1 MSTDPTIAQTRPG
14 AKWQPLIGS
23 EARGLIA
30 RKLPN
35 ETPQAQEAMLE
46 SAASILSKGIP
57 PTAALGSETGLVVG
71 YVQSGKTLSFTT
83 VIALA
88 RDNGFQLVVVVAG
101 TSAPLL
107 DQSTRR
113 LRRDLRIDEFEGQ
126 LNWKFFTN
134 PIRWT
139 DNERRHIQQT
149 LAEWQDPDVEPNE
162 RATVLISVMKQH
174 RHLRALVNLLRN
186 LELQGIPTLIIDD
199 EADQASLNTMVTR
212 SQQSTTYRRLL
223 ELRDTMPNHT
233 FLQYTATPQ
242 APLLINIID
251 TLSPNFVEVLEPG
264 EDYTGGRAFFQDGLD
279 LIKVI
284 DPQDI
289 STDDNP
295 LDAPPELLLEALRIF
310 LLGVAAG
317 QLEGRSARNPNRS
330 MLVHPSQRT
339 DSHREYR
346 RWIGEVF
353 DEWQRILALP
363 QEDADRLDLIET
375 FLNAHSD
382 LASTVPD
389 VPPFEELSRRLTRAF
404 RNTRI
409 EEVNARGRQTPIIDW
424 IQSYGWILVG
434 GQAMDRG
441 FTVEGL
447 TVTYMPRGPGVGNA
461 DTIQQRGR
469 FFGYKKRYLGYCRA
483 YLELDA
489 FNAFVEYVEHEEF
502 MRRQLQE
509 IQRSGQALDEWKR
522 AFVLSSDLQPC
533 RKNVLDQ
540 DLARGDYGGRWFYPS
555 TALAPNEVLD
565 NNRTVIRDFMSS
577 VEFKVDPNST
587 GRDKAQRH
595 NLAAGLSL
603 AEVISDLV
611 VPFRV
616 TGAGD
621 TRELIGIMLQL
632 SEALRENPTELCNVY
647 QMRPGYVADRAI
659 DADGRVEQL
668 FQGPTPLAS
677 GGYGYPG
684 DRAFHDPDVVAFQL
698 HSLNLKQGDV
708 VAREVPMIAIRLPQ
722 RFSLEW
728 VAQHQ
733 QN

>member
-1 MSTDPTIAQTRPG
+1 M
-14 AKWQPLIGS
+14 IGRES
-23 EARGLIA
+23 RDLIA

-35 ETPQAQEAMLE
+35 EPPEAQDAMLE
-46 SAASILSKGIP
+46 SAASILAKGIP
-57 PTAALGSETGLVVG
+57 PTAAQGSETGLVVG

-83 VIALA
+83 VMALA
-88 RDNGFQLVVVVAG
+88 RDNAFQLVVVVAG
-101 TSAPLL
+101 TSTPLL
-107 DQSTRR
+107 DQSTKR

-126 LNWKFFTN
+126 LGWKLYTN
-134 PIRWT
+134 PLRWS
-139 DNERRHIQQT
+139 DNERRHIQQI
-149 LAEWQDPDVEPNE
+149 LAEWRDPDVEPNE

-186 LELQGIPTLIIDD
+186 LDLAGIPTLIIDD

-212 SQQSTTYRRLL
+212 RQQSTTYRRLL
-223 ELRDTMPNHT
+223 ELRDAIPNHT

-264 EDYTGGRAFFQDGLD
+264 QEYTGGTAFFRDHAHLVE
-279 LIKVI
+279 VI

-295 LDAPPELLLEALRIF
+295 LDAPPEPLLEALRIF

-346 RWIGEVF
+346 RWIGDVF
-353 DEWQRILALP
+353 DEWQRILALAT
-363 QEDADRLDLIET
+363 DDTDRLDLIEAFRST
-375 FLNAHSD
+375 YED
-382 LASTVPD
+382 LAATVSDIPS
-389 VPPFEELSRRLTRAF
+389 FEELSRRLARAF

-424 IQSYGWILVG
+424 IQSYGWILIG

-461 DTIQQRGR
+461 DTVQQRGR
-469 FFGYKKRYLGYCRA
+469 FFGYKRRYLGYCRV

-489 FNAFVEYVEHEEF
+489 FNAFVEYIEHEEF
-502 MRRQLQE
+502 MRRQLQQ
-509 IQRSGQALDEWKR
+509 IQESGRPLDEWKR

-540 DLARGDYGGRWFYPS
+540 ELARGDYGGRWFYPS
-555 TALAPNEVLD
+555 TALAPDEVLD
-565 NNRTVIRDFMSS
+565 TNRSVIQDFIANVGFATEPDS
-577 VEFKVDPNST
+577 VE
-587 GRDKAQRH
+587 RDGAQRH
-595 NLAAGLSL
+595 RIATGLSL
-603 AEVISDLV
+603 SQVISDLI

-616 TGAGD
+616 TGAAD
-621 TRELIGIMLQL
+621 TRELIGVMLQL
-632 SEALRENPTELCNVY
+632 SEALRTNESEGCTIY
-647 QMRPGYVADRAI
+647 HMRPDYLADRTI
-659 DADGRVEQL
+659 DGDGRVEQL
-668 FQGPTPLAS
+668 FQGPTRLAS
-677 GGYGYPG
+677 GEYSYPG
-684 DRAFHDPDVVAFQL
+684 DTAFHHPDVVTVQI
-698 HSLNLKQGDV
+698 HHLNLKRGGEV
-708 VAREVPMIAIRLPQ
+708 VKRQVPIIAIRLPQ
-722 RFSLEW
+722 RFALEW

-733 QN
+733 NR

>member
-1 MSTDPTIAQTRPG
+1 
-14 AKWQPLIGS
+14 
-23 EARGLIA
+23 
-30 RKLPN
+30 
-35 ETPQAQEAMLE
+35 MLE
-46 SAASILSKGIP
+46 SAASILAKGVP
-57 PTAALGSETGLVVG
+57 PTRAAGSETGLVVG

-83 VIALA
+83 VMALA
-88 RDNGFQLVVVVAG
+88 RDNGFRLVIVVAG
-101 TSAPLL
+101 TSTTLL

-126 LNWKFFTN
+126 LGWKLFTN

-139 DNERRHIQQT
+139 DNERRHIQQI
-149 LAEWQDPDVEPNE
+149 LAEWGDPDVEPNE

-174 RHLRALVNLLRN
+174 RHLRALVNLLQN
-186 LELQGIPTLIIDD
+186 LELAGVPTLIVDD
-199 EADQASLNTMVTR
+199 EADQASLNTMVTQR
-212 SQQSTTYRRLL
+212 QQSTTYRRLL
-223 ELRDTMPNHT
+223 EVRDTIPNHT

-251 TLSPNFVEVLEPG
+251 ALSPNFVDVLEPG
-264 EDYTGGRAFFQDGLD
+264 TDYTGGRVFFEPGSNLVE
-279 LIKVI
+279 VI
-284 DPQDI
+284 DPADI

-295 LDAPPELLLEALRIF
+295 LDAPPEPLLEALRIF

-317 QLEGRSARNPNRS
+317 QIEGRTARNPNRS

-346 RWIGEVF
+346 QWIGDVF

-363 QEDADRLDLIET
+363 PDDLDRLDLMEA
-375 FLNAHSD
+375 FQQAYDD
-382 LASTVPD
+382 LTRTVVD
-389 VPPFEELSRRLTRAF
+389 IPPFGDLSRRLTRAF

-461 DTIQQRGR
+461 DTVQQRGR
-469 FFGYKKRYLGYCRA
+469 FFGYKRRYLGYCRV

-489 FNAFVEYVEHEEF
+489 LNAFVEYIEHEEF

-509 IQRSGQALDEWKR
+509 IQASGQPLDEWKR

-540 DLARGDYGGRWFYPS
+540 DLVRGDYGGRWFYPRS
-555 TALAPNEVLD
+555 ALVPNEVLVS
-565 NNRTVIRDFMSS
+565 NRAVVTGFVAGASFGLDQ
-577 VEFKVDPNST
+577 VST
-587 GRDKAQRH
+587 AREGAQRH
-595 NLAAGLSL
+595 TVATGLPLAQ
-603 AEVISDLV
+603 VISELI

-616 TGAGD
+616 TGAAD
-621 TRELIGIMLQL
+621 TTELIGVMLQL
-632 SEALRENPTELCNVY
+632 SEALRKNPGELCTVY
-647 QMRPGYVADRAI
+647 QMRPDFIADRAI
-659 DADGRVEQL
+659 DGDGRVEQL
-668 FQGPTPLAS
+668 FQGPTRLAS
-677 GGYGYPG
+677 GEYSYPG
-684 DRAFHDPDVVAFQL
+684 DTAFHDQEVVTVQL
-698 HSLNLKQGDV
+698 HSLNLKRDGQLV
-708 VAREVPMIAIRLPQ
+708 ERQVPVIAIRLPG
-722 RFSLEW
+722 RFSLDW
-728 VAQHQ
+728 VAQQ
-733 QN
+733 P